1 MALEL
6 STSTTEVPRKLGSYG
21 GTTPGSLVICIGGMH
36 GNEPAGIFAA
46 RRVLHHLHTT
56 QPAFR
61 GEFIAFSGNRAAL
74 ARRCRYIDCDFNRIW
89 TEERLAA
96 TRKQPRQSWQTSEEA
111 EQQELLAAIE
121 TTLARRSGPVV
132 FLDLHTTSAE
142 GVPFSVIGDTILN
155 RQLAL
160 SIPAPV
166 ILGLEEHLDGT
177 TLNYINDC
185 GYIAVGF
192 EGGQNEATSSID
204 HNEAAI
210 WTVLTATKCLRPDA
224 APHAEALRAQL
235 ARRAAEAPRIVE
247 IRYRHAI
254 HADDHFVME
263 PGFNNFQR
271 VERGQLLAHDRRG
284 EIRATETGLILM
296 PLYQSQG
303 AEGFFLVREV
313 RPVWLQ
319 LATWARSQRLERFL
333 PLLPGV
339 RRHPTRPE
347 TLLIN
352 PKVARWYVMELFHL
366 LGFRKQKPEGDLLA
380 VSRRSHDVFSFEE
393 WQPPS
398 FGKVIYDTTTSC
410 WRKNT

>member
-6 STSTTEVPRKLGSYG
+6 STSTAEVPRVLGRYSQ
-21 GTTPGSLVICIGGMH
+21 TAPGPLVLCIGGMH

-46 RRVLHHLHTT
+46 QRVLHRLHTS
-56 QPAFR
+56 QPTFR
-61 GEFIAFSGNRAAL
+61 GEFVALSGNRAAL

-96 TRKQPRQSWQTSEEA
+96 IRKHPSKHSLNSEEE
-111 EQQELLAAIE
+111 EQHELLTTIE
-121 TTLARRSGPVV
+121 TAIAQRRGPVI

-185 GYIAVGF
+185 GYIAIGF
-192 EGGQNEATSSID
+192 EGGQNEAPSSID
-204 HNEAAI
+204 HNETAI
-210 WTVLTATKCLRPDA
+210 WTILTAAKCLSPDA
-224 APHAEALRAQL
+224 IPHAKTLHSQL
-235 ARRAAEAPRIVE
+235 ARRSRQAPRIVE
-247 IRYRHAI
+247 IRYRHAVQ
-254 HADDHFVME
+254 ADDQFVME
-263 PGFNNFQR
+263 PGFSNFQR
-271 VERGQLLAHDRRG
+271 VKRGQLLAHDRRG

-303 AEGFFLVREV
+303 TDGFFLVREIQ
-313 RPVWLQ
+313 PVWLQ
-319 LATWARSQRLERFL
+319 LAAWTRRQRLERFL
-333 PLLPGV
+333 PWVPGV
-339 RRHPTRPE
+339 HRHPQHPD

-366 LGFRKQKPEGDLLA
+366 LGFRKQRPQGDLLA
-380 VSRRSHDVFSFEE
+380 VSRRPHDVFSLEE
-393 WQPPS
+393 W
-398 FGKVIYDTTTSC
+398 
-410 WRKNT
+410 